1 MEELEKVILD
11 SKEKI
16 EFYRTKM
23 QELVSCFFSSLCL
36 LLFYVFWN
44 MHNVRHVFVKMKSGS

>member
-1 MEELEKVILD
+1 MKNAILD

-23 QELVSCFFSSLCL
+23 QELVSSFYYDSCTSGLLISEQQFQILCGC
-36 LLFYVFWN
+36 VQ
-44 MHNVRHVFVKMKSGS
+44 KG